1 MLFKQMDSSRPVM
14 TEISLEVKYTRDPIM
29 SDSILTYFE
38 ERRTHFIGILE
49 DLIRHEVPSGDKES
63 SRAFA
68 AFYRQ
73 LLEERGARCREH
85 ITPMGVHLVADWPGE
100 ENNTPDVVLVAHSD
114 TVWPAGEASRRPP
127 TITDGKL
134 YGPGAY
140 DMRAGLLLALAVLE
154 CLQDLSIETSRSIR
168 VFVSADEESGSLE
181 AREFLEKEVPRDAT
195 CLVLEPPGPDG
206 ALKIERKGV
215 GIYALGTHG
224 RAGHAG
230 VNPEDAVSAIDE
242 LVEQI
247 VAIRTLR
254 DAERKVTINIG
265 EIEGGVAS
273 NVIADHARASIDVRF
288 VQPEDGDAVDRALRT
303 LQPQLEGTRLELTGG
318 IVFPP
323 MVAGPETL
331 NLASRAIEIAGR
343 LDFALTTS
351 SSGGG
356 SDGSYLASLG
366 CRVLDGLGIDGDG
379 AHALDE
385 HIVVE
390 RLPLRA
396 ALLTHLMLEL

>member
-73 LLEERGARCREH
+73 LLEERGARCRE
-85 ITPMGVHLVADWPGE
+85 
-100 ENNTPDVVLVAHSD
+100 
-114 TVWPAGEASRRPP
+114 

-254 DAERKVTINIG
+254 DAERKLTINIG

-273 NVIADHARASIDVRF
+273 NVIADHGRASIDVRF